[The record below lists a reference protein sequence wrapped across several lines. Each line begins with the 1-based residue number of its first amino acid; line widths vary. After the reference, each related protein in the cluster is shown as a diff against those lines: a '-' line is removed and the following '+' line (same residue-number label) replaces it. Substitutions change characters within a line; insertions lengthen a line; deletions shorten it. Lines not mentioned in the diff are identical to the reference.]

1 MPDIGWQELFLIALV
16 TILVV
21 GPKEIPRVLR
31 TVTQW
36 IQKVRSMAR
45 DFQRGIDDLVVEAD
59 LDDFRKDMEAAKGFD
74 VKRNIEEMID
84 PTGEYAKSIQDI
96 EDTVES
102 SLQKEPDDDSSAVDD
117 DPVPPAADVPDGPEK
132 SSDAPPAKTPDA

>member
-1 MPDIGWQELFLIALV
+1 MPDIGWQELFLIGLV

-74 VKRNIEEMID
+74 VKRNIEDMID
-84 PTGEYAKSIQDI
+84 PTGEYAKSIKDI
-96 EDTVES
+96 EDSVES
-102 SLQKEPDDDSSAVDD
+102 SLQNEPDDDSSAIDD
-117 DPVPPAADVPDGPEK
+117 DPVPPAEDVPDGPEK
-132 SSDAPPAKTPDA
+132 SSDDPPAKTPDA